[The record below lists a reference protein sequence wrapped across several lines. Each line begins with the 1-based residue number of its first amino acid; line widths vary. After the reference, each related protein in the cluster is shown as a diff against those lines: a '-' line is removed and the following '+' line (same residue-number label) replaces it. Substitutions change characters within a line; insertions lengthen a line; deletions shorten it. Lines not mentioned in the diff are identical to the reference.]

1 MVKFTIKRKGYSVD
15 EVDGFVAKLLELT
28 EQKLR
33 EQSDRIGELKEELRR
48 VTAEK
53 NELKAREASVTLALT
68 EAVKRADELESAA
81 EVRYSIELNRIKA
94 IRKRVSDYVDK
105 NAPVPEMKEF
115 EGFLASLVGEL
126 EECTAE
132 IGMGTKLE
140 VKETDAV
147 LEESP
152 FDIQEALTPK
162 ETLEEICKELGLI

>member
-28 EQKLR
+28 ESKLR
-33 EQSDRIGELKEELRR
+33 EQADRIDELKEQLKK

-53 NELKAREASVTLALT
+53 SELKAREASVTMALT

-81 EVRYSIELNRIKA
+81 EVRYSIELSRIKN
-94 IRKRVSDYVDK
+94 IRKRVTDYLK
-105 NAPVPEMKEF
+105 ANNNSEMEEF
-115 EGFLASLVGEL
+115 NSYLSTIIGEL
-126 EECTAE
+126 E
-132 IGMGTKLE
+132 
-140 VKETDAV
+140 DATHSLGV
-147 LEESP
+147 GDSLATSPIDIEEST